1 MINLIPEL
9 ERSNQ
14 ISLNT
19 LALAALWYLKMEII
33 QLISNN
39 INGKSF
45 IVCPQQSQITQMYG
59 WRNTTTALK

>member
-1 MINLIPEL
+1 MLLINLIPGL

-19 LALAALWYLKMEII
+19 LAPAALWYLKMEII
-33 QLISNN
+33 QLISND

-45 IVCPQQSQITQMYG
+45 MYV
-59 WRNTTTALK
+59 RSSHR